1 MTTRSKL
8 QLRIEWRGSIVKST
22 ATSYG
27 YIVPERVEKPIKPA
41 VMGFL
46 RWLIWFEY
54 IVALLIN
61 DALMTLLAF
70 RVAYLIR
77 FEWTIPV
84 FRLEAMSSQP
94 YYSSLSIIL
103 VPIWLMIFAAF
114 GLYRRQNLLGGT
126 EEYALVARG
135 TTIGMLVLII
145 FGFLEPEFLVAR
157 AWLLMAWGLSFIF
170 TAIGRFILR
179 RVIYLL
185 RRRGFFVSLAL
196 IVGANDEGISL
207 ARQLRNWRTSGL
219 EVIGF
224 VDKKLKPGT
233 VLFEDIRVLGST
245 SHLDEVIRDYGVEEL
260 ILASSAISSH
270 DKMLEIF
277 QRYGVDSRVNV
288 RMSSGL
294 YEIITTGLTVRE
306 FAYVPLVGINKVR
319 LTGMNRLI
327 KYLFDYSVASLGIIV
342 ASPFML
348 MIAIAIKLDSPG
360 PVIHRRRVMGVN
372 GRQFDAFKFR
382 TMHKNGRD
390 ILDQHPELQTE
401 LAEKHKIKR
410 DPRVTRVGRVLRRLS
425 LDELPQALNVLKGDM
440 SLVGPRMISPDEI
453 EKYEKWDINLLTV
466 RPGLTGLW
474 QVSGRSDISYKDRV
488 SLDMH
493 YIRNYSIWLDLQI
506 LWRTLPAV
514 IQGRG
519 AY

>member
-1 MTTRSKL
+1 MIMPEL
-8 QLRIEWRGSIVKST
+8 QLRIEWRGFIVKPT
-22 ATSYG
+22 ASNYG
-27 YIVPERVEKPIKPA
+27 YLVPERIERPIKPA
-41 VMGFL
+41 VTSIL
-46 RWLIWFEY
+46 RWLIWAEY
-54 IVALLIN
+54 ILALLIN
-61 DALMTLLAF
+61 DALMSLLAF

-77 FEWTIPV
+77 FEWTVPI
-84 FRLEAMSSQP
+84 FRLEVLPSQP
-94 YYSSLSIIL
+94 YYSSLSIML
-103 VPIWLMIFAAF
+103 VPVWLVIFAAY

-135 TTIGMLVLII
+135 TTIGLLVLII
-145 FGFLEPEFLVAR
+145 FGFLEPEFLIAR
-157 AWLLMAWGLSFIF
+157 AWLLMAWGFSLIF
-170 TAIGRFILR
+170 TAFGRFFLR
-179 RVIYLL
+179 RAVYLL
-185 RRRGFFVSLAL
+185 RRRGFFVSPAL

-207 ARQLRNWRTSGL
+207 ARQLRNWHTSGL
-219 EVIGF
+219 NVIGF

-233 VLFEDIRVLGST
+233 VLFEDIRVLGNT
-245 SHLDEVIRDYGVEEL
+245 SHLDDVIQAYDVEEL

-277 QRYGVDSRVNV
+277 QRYGVDSKVHV

-294 YEIITTGLTVRE
+294 YEIITTGLTVKE

-327 KYLFDYSVASLGIIV
+327 KYISDYCAATLGIIL
-342 ASPFML
+342 AAPFL
-348 MIAIAIKLDSPG
+348 LLIAIAIKLDSPG
-360 PVIHRRRVMGVN
+360 PVFHRRRVMGVN

-382 TMHKNGRD
+382 TMHVNGQAV
-390 ILDQHPELQTE
+390 LEMHPELQSE
-401 LAEKHKIKR
+401 LAENHKIKR
-410 DPRVTRVGRVLRRLS
+410 DPRVTRVGRVLRRFS
-425 LDELPQALNVLKGDM
+425 LDELPQAFNVLKGEM

-488 SLDMH
+488 SLDTH

-514 IQGRG
+514 IKGKG